1 MNKLQGL
8 KAFGGK
14 HKVGALRR
22 TPIHSIPRPWIYF
35 PRSGITVHAGRL
47 SSPSVVTSQT
57 HMHEL
62 DEPLRELIPRLR
74 RFAVSL
80 TRNASSADDLV
91 QATLERAITRWA
103 DKRIEGDLRAWLF
116 SILYRQFLDA
126 HRRTRRYARMLE
138 FFTGRDDAQPSVE
151 RTVIAQAT
159 LQAFDQLNTEQR
171 ALLLWVSVEG
181 LSYKEVAQILEV
193 PIGTVMSRLS
203 RARQALRQLSDGDI
217 ASPSLRIL
225 K

>member
-1 MNKLQGL
+1 MP
-8 KAFGGK
+8 
-14 HKVGALRR
+14 
-22 TPIHSIPRPWIYF
+22 TSSIPWPWIYF
-35 PRSGITVHAGRL
+35 SPPGITLNAGRL

-57 HMHEL
+57 PMHEL

-91 QATLERAITRWA
+91 QATLERAINRWA

-151 RTVIAQAT
+151 RTVIAQST

-181 LSYKEVAQILEV
+181 LSYKEVADILDV

-203 RARQALRQLSDGDI
+203 RARQALRQLSDGEI

>member
-1 MNKLQGL
+1 
-8 KAFGGK
+8 
-14 HKVGALRR
+14 
-22 TPIHSIPRPWIYF
+22 
-35 PRSGITVHAGRL
+35 
-47 SSPSVVTSQT
+47 
-57 HMHEL
+57 MHEL

-91 QATLERAITRWA
+91 QSTLERAIRRWA
-103 DKRIEGDLRAWLF
+103 DKRVEGDLRAWLF

-126 HRRTRRYARMLE
+126 HRRSRRYGRMLE

-151 RTVIAQAT
+151 RTVIAQST
-159 LQAFDQLNTEQR
+159 LQAFDQLGSEQR

-181 LSYKEVAQILEV
+181 LSYKEVAEILDV

-203 RARQALRQLSDGDI
+203 RARQALRQLSDGEI

>member
-1 MNKLQGL
+1 
-8 KAFGGK
+8 
-14 HKVGALRR
+14 
-22 TPIHSIPRPWIYF
+22 
-35 PRSGITVHAGRL
+35 
-47 SSPSVVTSQT
+47 
-57 HMHEL
+57 MHEL
-62 DEPLRELIPRLR
+62 DEPLRELLPRLR

-80 TRNASSADDLV
+80 TRNTSSADDLV
-91 QATLERAITRWA
+91 QATLERAITRWG
-103 DKRIEGDLRAWLF
+103 DKRPEGDLRAWLF

-126 HRRTRRYARMLE
+126 QRRTRRYARMLD
-138 FFTGRDDAQPSVE
+138 FFTGREDVQPSVE
-151 RTVIAQAT
+151 RTVMAQST

-181 LSYKEVAQILEV
+181 LSYKEVAEILDV
-193 PIGTVMSRLS
+193 PLGTVMSRLS

>member
-1 MNKLQGL
+1 
-8 KAFGGK
+8 
-14 HKVGALRR
+14 
-22 TPIHSIPRPWIYF
+22 
-35 PRSGITVHAGRL
+35 
-47 SSPSVVTSQT
+47 
-57 HMHEL
+57 MHEL
-62 DEPLRELIPRLR
+62 DEQLRELIPRLR

-80 TRNASSADDLV
+80 TRNTSSADDLV
-91 QATLERAITRWA
+91 QSTLERAITRWA
-103 DKRIEGDLRAWLF
+103 DRRSEGDLRAWLF

-126 HRRTRRYARMLE
+126 HRRSRRYARMLE
-138 FFTGRDDAQPSVE
+138 FFTGRDDAHPSAE
-151 RTVIAQAT
+151 RTVMAQST

-181 LSYKEVAQILEV
+181 LSYKEVADILDV
-193 PIGTVMSRLS
+193 PLGTVMSRLS